1 MKGPYIMSN
10 LIYNLSNKKN
20 SSKNKK
26 ETFTSILSMFLILT
40 LIFTFVLTIIF
51 FTGGCKKKVQELP
64 EEVISAETATEQ
76 ATEKS
81 TESIAESASESA
93 SESATEST
101 EEIPEEILEFIEKA
115 DKYYLNG
122 DYGLARSTYRKAE
135 IAINN
140 SELSD
145 DTKQEL
151 IDSFYLKYK
160 KSKDIVDSASMHYG
174 NAMQLIYETRYEEA
188 KKELESALALYPKY
202 AEAIEAYE
210 NLKVLMGLQ

>member
-1 MKGPYIMSN
+1 MINS
-10 LIYNLSNKKN
+10 IYNLSNKKN
-20 SSKNKK
+20 NKK
-26 ETFTSILSMFLILT
+26 AGIIIVTPILSVFLILT
-40 LIFTFVLTIIF
+40 LILTLALSLII

-64 EEVISAETATEQ
+64 EEVTLAEKVIPSETATEQ

-81 TESIAESASESA
+81 TESITESASESA

-101 EEIPEEILEFIEKA
+101 EVVPAEILDLIEKA
-115 DKYYLNG
+115 YKYYLSG
-122 DYGLARSTYRKAE
+122 DYGLAKSTYRKAE

-140 SELSD
+140 SELLD
-145 DTKQEL
+145 DTKQIL
-151 IDSFYLKYK
+151 IDSFYSKYK
-160 KSKDIVDSASMHYG
+160 KSKEIVDSASIHYG

-202 AEAIEAYE
+202 AEAIKAYE

>member
-1 MKGPYIMSN
+1 MID
-10 LIYNLSNKKN
+10 LIFNLSNKKN
-20 SSKNKK
+20 SSKNK
-26 ETFTSILSMFLILT
+26 TATVISILSMLLILPLILT
-40 LIFTFVLTIIF
+40 LTLTLIF

-64 EEVISAETATEQ
+64 EEVTSAEKVIPSETATEQ

-101 EEIPEEILEFIEKA
+101 EEIPAEILEFIEKA
-115 DKYYLNG
+115 DKYYLSG
-122 DYGLARSTYRKAE
+122 DYGLAKSTYRKAE

-140 SELSD
+140 SEILDS
-145 DTKQEL
+145 TKQEL
-151 IDSFYLKYK
+151 IDSFYSKYK
-160 KSKDIVDSASMHYG
+160 KLKEIVDSASMHYG

-202 AEAIEAYE
+202 AEAIKAYE